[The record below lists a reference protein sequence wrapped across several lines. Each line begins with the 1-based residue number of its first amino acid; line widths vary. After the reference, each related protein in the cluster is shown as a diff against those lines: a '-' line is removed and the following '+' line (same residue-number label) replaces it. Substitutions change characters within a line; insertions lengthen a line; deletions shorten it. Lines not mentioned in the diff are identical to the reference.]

1 MIQAIALLQ
10 DAYRELNARK
20 MFWITLAISV
30 LVVGAFAAFGV
41 SEDGI
46 TILWW
51 EIENDLINADL
62 VEPSLFYKWAF
73 ATIGVPI
80 WLTWAATILALISTA
95 SIFPDFVA
103 SGSIELLLSKPI
115 GRLRLYFGKYLTG
128 LLFVAL
134 QVLVFTLACFL
145 VIALRGG
152 SVEWGLF
159 LAVPIV
165 LAFYSYLFCVMA
177 VIGQVTRSTI
187 AALLLTIL
195 FWLFIFALNQTETIL
210 LLQRERYAAEV
221 ERLEQRTIAMEAAAQ
236 RTIERWR
243 VDPPESP
250 VDPPDGA
257 EPGPAPTPTRE
268 RANPLLGPTRIK
280 LAEARGSYATWRT
293 WHRYFFL
300 AKTVLP
306 KTQETIALLG
316 QGLLSAEDMDRFQPQ
331 GSSPG
336 EDEAMQFGDPRIA
349 RRVQDALRQRS
360 RLWIIATSLAFEAVV
375 LAFGAWR
382 FSRRDF

>member
-1 MIQAIALLQ
+1 MIQAVALLQ

-41 SEDGI
+41 SEGGI

-73 ATIGVPI
+73 AMIGVPI

-128 LLFVAL
+128 LLFVGL

-165 LAFYSYLFCVMA
+165 LVFYSYLFCVMA
-177 VIGQVTRSTI
+177 VVGQLTRSTI

-195 FWLFIFALNQTETIL
+195 FWLMIFALNQTEAIL
-210 LLQRERYAAEV
+210 LFQRERYAAEI
-221 ERLEQRTIAMEAAAQ
+221 ERLEERTSAMEAAAQ

-243 VDPPESP
+243 EDPPQSP

-257 EPGPAPTPTRE
+257 EPGPAPEPTPE
-268 RANPLLGPTRIK
+268 QANPLLGRTRAQ
-280 LAEARGSYATWRT
+280 LAEAEENFRTWRA

-316 QGLLSAEDMDRFQPQ
+316 QGLLSAEDMDRFQPE
-331 GSSPG
+331 G
-336 EDEAMQFGDPRIA
+336 EAAAADEAVQFGDPRVA
-349 RRVQDALRQRS
+349 RRVQDVLRERS
-360 RLWIIATSLAFEAVV
+360 RLWIIGTSLLFEGVV